1 MDRRTFMV
9 IGGGALLGLSLS
21 LRGQAQITTRRVGF
35 LSAFPRTD
43 IEFFLSQL
51 RPELEKLGWTDGRN
65 IVLLEPRTTLGDNT
79 RLPSVAGELVAEGPD
94 LILVQTVPATRA
106 LMQATKSIPIVMV
119 GVGNP
124 VELGVVA
131 GFVKPGGNVTGTSYL
146 ANEYAGKLL
155 QLLKEAA
162 PRLRSVAVFANPS
175 NEAAAPLVKQ
185 MQADA
190 VTFGIRVQIVEV
202 SRQGDF
208 EAAFA
213 AIRNANTES
222 ILLPPEP
229 VIQSNREAIAGFAQT
244 YGLPLANVGGSRGL
258 PASGLIAYGPTRDE
272 YAKLAA
278 RYVDRILK
286 GAKPGDLPV
295 EQPTRFVLTINLKAA
310 KALGLTIPQSLLA
323 RADEVIQ

>member
-1 MDRRTFMV
+1 
-9 IGGGALLGLSLS
+9 
-21 LRGQAQITTRRVGF
+21 
-35 LSAFPRTD
+35 
-43 IEFFLSQL
+43 
-51 RPELEKLGWTDGRN
+51 
-65 IVLLEPRTTLGDNT
+65 
-79 RLPSVAGELVAEGPD
+79 
-94 LILVQTVPATRA
+94 
-106 LMQATKSIPIVMV
+106 MV

-131 GFVKPGGNVTGTSYL
+131 GFVKPGGNVTGASYL